1 MRLGNF
7 LQVIAIITL
16 SVLSSFEYRRSM
28 EASANEI
35 YQLRGQKSR
44 VSRSAYQ
51 EMYGP
56 AEKYRFANLIEE
68 AEVRMHGHWNV
79 LLIKIVV
86 VMVLALISVFHFIFY
101 FHTDYDLEHEHLP
114 MERYDARTWFL
125 NFGYFAFVSIWY
137 YYFSNGGAG
146 AAIGY
151 VLGLL
156 CAVKCLWHITNV
168 VRTLRI
174 KKLKPIRWVEIA
186 LASLVYVHL
195 IVIVFT
201 YYSYVIGSAIQRWQQ

>member
-16 SVLSSFEYRRSM
+16 SVLSSFEYRRAM
-28 EASANEI
+28 EASADEI
-35 YQLRGQKSR
+35 YQLRALKSR

-51 EMYGP
+51 EIYGSS
-56 AEKYRFANLIEE
+56 AKFKVAAQIQE
-68 AEVRMHGHWNV
+68 AEVHMHGHWNV
-79 LLIKIVV
+79 MLVKIIV
-86 VMVLALISVFHFIFY
+86 VMVLALISVFHFISY

-114 MERYDARTWFL
+114 LERYDARTWFL
-125 NFGYFAFVSIWY
+125 NFFYFAFVSVWY

-168 VRTLRI
+168 IRTLRI
-174 KKLKPIRWVEIA
+174 KKLKPIRWAEIA

-195 IVIVFT
+195 LAIVFG
-201 YYSYVIGSAIQRWQQ
+201 YYSYMIGTAIQRWQQ